1 MAIRRFKE
9 KTMILCEK
17 TFARSERGALI
28 ETVKEVAYVGVSL
41 VEKEVNILSNDV
53 KRAERTFTAILRG
66 FDIEEGIYTFRDE
79 KYNYEVVRVQ
89 RIGNK
94 VICTLKTIGAINGW

>member
-1 MAIRRFKE
+1 MAIRRYKE

-17 TFARSERGALI
+17 VFARSERGATI
-28 ETVKEVAYVGVSL
+28 EEVKEIAYVGVSL
-41 VEKEVNILSNDV
+41 VDKDVNLLSNDV
-53 KRAERTFTAILRG
+53 KRKEMTFTAILRG
-66 FDIEEGIYTFRDE
+66 FDIEEAIHTFKDE

-94 VICTLKTIGAINGW
+94 VICTLKTIGAING